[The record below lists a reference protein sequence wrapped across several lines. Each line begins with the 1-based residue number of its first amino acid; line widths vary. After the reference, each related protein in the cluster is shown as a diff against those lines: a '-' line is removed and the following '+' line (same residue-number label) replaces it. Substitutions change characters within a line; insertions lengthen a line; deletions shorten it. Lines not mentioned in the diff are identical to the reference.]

1 MGRGRD
7 PVVVLDQGDETL
19 KEYYDRRASEYDD
32 AYLGR
37 GRWPFTEAP
46 GLEAE
51 IPLLEEFVRSLPA
64 GDTLDIG
71 CGTGFLTQFLNG
83 TITGLDQSSGMLQQA
98 TARDAATRYVQ
109 GDALALPFRDGAF
122 ERVFSSHVFGR
133 FERHD
138 RDRFVAEAR
147 RVAPKLIVLD
157 SPIQDDREAE
167 GPQHRELLD
176 GTKYVIYKKYF
187 RPEELV
193 EELEGGRVV
202 LSTSWFLAVE
212 REW

>member
-1 MGRGRD
+1 MGGGRD
-7 PVVVLDQGDETL
+7 PVVVFDQGDEAL
-19 KEYYDRRASEYDD
+19 KEYYDRRAAEYDD

-51 IPLLEEFVRSLPA
+51 IPLLEDFVRNLPA
-64 GDTLDIG
+64 QDTLDVG
-71 CGTGFLTQFLNG
+71 CGTGFLTRFLNG
-83 TITGLDQSSGMLQQA
+83 PTTGLDQSSGMLQQA
-98 TARDAATRYVQ
+98 TERSAADRYVQ
-109 GDALALPFRDGAF
+109 GDALALPFKDGSF
-122 ERVFSSHVFGR
+122 ERIFSSHVFGR
-133 FERHD
+133 FERED
-138 RDRFVAEAR
+138 RKRFVSEAH
-147 RVAPKLIVLD
+147 RVAPRLVVLD
-157 SPIQDDREAE
+157 SPLQGDRAAE

-193 EELEGGRVV
+193 EELEGGRVL